1 MNWLILAAGA
11 ASGVICLIHVFA
23 GGRHIAGPLLSAR
36 DLHDVPKYTQY
47 YCWHLVTIVLAAMS
61 LAFIY
66 AAIGTG
72 ARDVAMVMGVIAAA
86 FAVFGLIIVPVMKQS
101 YREMPQGWLFVPVAL
116 LGIAGALQ

>member
-1 MNWLILAAGA
+1 MNWLILSAGG
-11 ASGVICLIHVFA
+11 ASGALCLIHVFA
-23 GGRHIAGPLLSAR
+23 GGRHIVGPLLGAR

-66 AAIGTG
+66 SAIGTG
-72 ARDVAMVMGVIAAA
+72 AQDVAMVMGVIAAA
-86 FAVFGLIIVPVMKQS
+86 FAVFGLLIVPIMQQS
-101 YREMPQGWLFVPVAL
+101 YRQMPQGWLFVPVAL